1 MKSRYI
7 NWLFAALLLLG
18 FSSCDKFLDIRPTG
32 KVIAQTGDEYRAL
45 LTYEYKNFP
54 EDRGLASFRSDE
66 MNLTSSSTSTEDL
79 SLIHI

>member
-7 NWLFAALLLLG
+7 NWLFAALLLLS

-32 KVIAQTGDEYRAL
+32 KVIAETGEEYRAL

-54 EDRGLASFRSDE
+54 KYQRKSCS
-66 MNLTSSSTSTEDL
+66 L
-79 SLIHI
+79 S